1 MKMTK
6 RIVKCLDDVQKTA
19 IYNGFLTGAT
29 KTSLADQFGVSVRTI
44 GRVIEQQV
52 GTATRRK
59 PKSVAK
65 SNSKPMMIGSN
76 TFITV
81 VKDGETF
88 NVDSSHPNFEKAQ
101 ERLKEGD
108 IEGVLA
114 IINTREAIRV
124 FSRGDIKIIG
134 SQLLYKN
141 IVFDTGVT
149 ERIINA
155 MHDGKPFEHLLNFFE
170 RLMKNPSRDAVYQL
184 FGFLKHNDIE
194 ITEDGCFLAW
204 KRVSSDYKD
213 MATGTFSNHLGAKVS
228 MPRNMVDE
236 DKNKTCSTGLHVAA
250 KSYLPHYGGGS
261 GIVIQCKVDPADVVA
276 IPTDYG
282 NAKMRVCAYEVMQ
295 NVTRGFSHY

>member
-88 NVDSSHPNFEKAQ
+88 NVDSSHPNFEKA
-101 ERLKEGD
+101 K
-108 IEGVLA
+108 
-114 IINTREAIRV
+114 
-124 FSRGDIKIIG
+124 
-134 SQLLYKN
+134 
-141 IVFDTGVT
+141 
-149 ERIINA
+149 
-155 MHDGKPFEHLLNFFE
+155 
-170 RLMKNPSRDAVYQL
+170 
-184 FGFLKHNDIE
+184 
-194 ITEDGCFLAW
+194 
-204 KRVSSDYKD
+204 
-213 MATGTFSNHLGAKVS
+213 
-228 MPRNMVDE
+228 
-236 DKNKTCSTGLHVAA
+236 
-250 KSYLPHYGGGS
+250 
-261 GIVIQCKVDPADVVA
+261 
-276 IPTDYG
+276 
-282 NAKMRVCAYEVMQ
+282 
-295 NVTRGFSHY
+295 